1 MLCATIGWNVIS
13 IMLAAVPAS
22 AAPDDEAFKPDDLVG
37 VYEIVSGE
45 KFGVDEP
52 EDRIKGSTVRFT
64 KDRVVVVDKE
74 EKEVYGA
81 TYKLGPAEGAPE
93 HGARTIVLTSKLAA
107 QEDQVAR
114 GLIEK
119 AGDKVQLIYAIPGG
133 EAPKGFKTKDKQ
145 LMFVLKKR
153 AS

>member
-1 MLCATIGWNVIS
+1 MLCTTIGLNVACF
-13 IMLAAVPAS
+13 MLAAAPAP
-22 AAPDDEAFKPDDLVG
+22 AYRVDDALKADDLVG

-81 TYKLGPAEGAPE
+81 TYKLEAGEAEG
-93 HGARTIVLTSKLAA
+93 GACKITLTSKLADK
-107 QEDQVAR
+107 EDQVAH
-114 GLIEK
+114 GLIEERDGK
-119 AGDKVQLIYAIPGG
+119 LHLIYAIPGG
-133 EAPKGFKTKDKQ
+133 EAPAEFKTKDKQ

>member
-1 MLCATIGWNVIS
+1 MLCATMGLNLIS
-13 IMLAAVPAS
+13 LMLAAIPAPG
-22 AAPDDEAFKPDDLVG
+22 AATDEALKADDLVG

-45 KFGVDEP
+45 KFGVE
-52 EDRIKGSTVRFT
+52 ESGERIKGSTVRFT
-64 KDRVVVVDKE
+64 KDRVVVVDEE
-74 EKEVYGA
+74 EKEVSGA
-81 TYKLGPAEGAPE
+81 TYKLEPGRDEEGASK
-93 HGARTIVLTSKLAA
+93 IVLTSKLAA

-119 AGDKVQLIYAIPGG
+119 TGDEVQLIYALPGG
-133 EAPKGFKTKDKQ
+133 DVPRGFKTKDKQ

>member
-1 MLCATIGWNVIS
+1 MMLRATIGLNLIS
-13 IMLAAVPAS
+13 LMLAAAPAS
-22 AAPDDEAFKPDDLVG
+22 AAAADEALKADDLAG

-45 KFGVDEP
+45 KFGVEEP
-52 EDRIKGSTVRFT
+52 QERIKGSTVRFT
-64 KDRVVVVDKE
+64 KDRVAVVDKE

-81 TYKLGPAEGAPE
+81 TYKLEPSRGEEGACK
-93 HGARTIVLTSKLAA
+93 IILTSKLAA

-119 AGDKVQLIYAIPGG
+119 TGDKVQLIYAIPGG
-133 EAPKGFKTKDKQ
+133 DAPRGFKTKDKQ